1 MVCFFA
7 IMSNCMC
14 YDVRYM
20 ILVSIIYVY
29 ICTWHAVYVYHDIIL
44 NHYLIMISFIRSWM
58 LIAGKTAILQKR
70 WPMIPMITSFW
81 PSFSVSLPQPQLLRV
96 SHHEVHQHRPA
107 HRGAGFQRQYTF
119 AVASNHRLKPLNRYT
134 MRHVKR
140 IPIAAGAG
148 KTFSTLVL
156 WFVQVLETSSDWSVS
171 TFPFTFPLQR
181 LFDLWYLIDSKFPST
196 TSLIPTNNRSG
207 PGSVFDSVDVAS
219 PERLPALL
227 GSSAPLAV
235 ALPAIKKN
243 WCPHASSQRSKIVAK
258 SKHLKITSAKY
269 IQIKVDLALT

>member
-1 MVCFFA
+1 
-7 IMSNCMC
+7 
-14 YDVRYM
+14 
-20 ILVSIIYVY
+20 
-29 ICTWHAVYVYHDIIL
+29 
-44 NHYLIMISFIRSWM
+44 MISFIRSWM
-58 LIAGKTAILQKR
+58 LIAMRSAILQKR

-81 PSFSVSLPQPQLLRV
+81 PSFSVSLLQPQLLRV

-134 MRHVKR
+134 MRHVKH

-148 KTFSTLVL
+148 KTFTALVL
-156 WFVQVLETSSDWSVS
+156 WFVQLLETSSDWSVS

-207 PGSVFDSVDVAS
+207 PGSVFDSADVAS

-235 ALPAIKKN
+235 ALPAIKKTDAHMHQVKGKKLS
-243 WCPHASSQRSKIVAK
+243 PSQNMSKLRAPSTFK
-258 SKHLKITSAKY
+258 LKWILLWLRGSPVSISTFYKY
-269 IQIKVDLALT
+269 MSLSVLYTFISEF